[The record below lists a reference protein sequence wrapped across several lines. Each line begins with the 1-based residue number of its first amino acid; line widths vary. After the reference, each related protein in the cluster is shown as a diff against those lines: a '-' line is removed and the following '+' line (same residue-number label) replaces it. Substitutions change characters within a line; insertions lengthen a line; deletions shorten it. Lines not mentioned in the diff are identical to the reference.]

1 MFRKNIILIF
11 ILQLQE
17 SAEKDAPILKAFL
30 EKRTTECQCYFP
42 KAAASPPLL
51 CAPCETSLEG
61 CSATTKSRLLKPRRR
76 GKADPAAVAR
86 DVIRTYNKSVFVIMG
101 LESEIHCKEL
111 EHQDLQS
118 LKSLLTAYIKVAR
131 ASGVY
136 DRVFNRK
143 RRKGPNSDDPDDP
156 SSKRRKDGYESDV
169 SSIPS
174 TLVRGLGAV
183 DMEDEDSS

>member
-1 MFRKNIILIF
+1 M
-11 ILQLQE
+11 
-17 SAEKDAPILKAFL
+17 
-30 EKRTTECQCYFP
+30 CHCYFSEDDP
-42 KAAASPPLL
+42 SPPVFCEPCVTLL
-51 CAPCETSLEG
+51 KV
-61 CSATTKSRLLKPRRR
+61 CSDSTRERLLGLRRR
-76 GKADPAAVAR
+76 GKADPPAVAR
-86 DVIRTYNKSVFVIMG
+86 DIIRNHDKSVFVLQR
-101 LESEIHCKEL
+101 LETEIDCKEL
-111 EHQDLQS
+111 ERQDLQS

-183 DMEDEDSS
+183 DMEDEDST